1 MLGLLSDTITQ
12 TYLQA
17 AYYPSACFEYGFFII
32 RKIWKAVLPQEILL
46 ISEDLKSQDWMFQ
59 QSKKIIIHISLL
71 HQIKSESLLLAI
83 NYLGAW
89 GLKKFQNN

>member
-17 AYYPSACFEYGFFII
+17 AACFEYGFFII